1 MKQSTIKIKIMIT
14 EFSNQSIRRLDEQ
27 GGGIVVGYRTT
38 NARRPSC
45 RVDKVLFTISLIN
58 LSKEH

>member
-1 MKQSTIKIKIMIT
+1 MKQSTIKIKIMIS
-14 EFSNQSIRRLDEQ
+14 EFSNQSIRRLEEQ

-38 NARRPSC
+38 NA
-45 RVDKVLFTISLIN
+45 ISLIN

>member
-1 MKQSTIKIKIMIT
+1 MIT
-14 EFSNQSIRRLDEQ
+14 EFSNQSITRLEEQ
-27 GGGIVVGYRTT
+27 GGGIVVVYRTT